1 MLIFFSGIVAAL
13 VLNAFSNI
21 GLNVN
26 LVQHVSEEFI
36 PSAFGT
42 NVLAA
47 LVHSS
52 TYSRE
57 PESV

>member
-13 VLNAFSNI
+13 DLNAFSNI

-52 TYSRE
+52 RA
-57 PESV
+57 